1 MFLALKPSRQQIL
14 NFISAQ
20 TASNFSY
27 AHVGAS
33 IDGKIPL
40 GYNLDHNRIRLG
52 AGKEIWDRGVK
63 ALRAWRMFD
72 MPWVQLCWPDA
83 PIEVG
88 TNVAVLINHLGFCSL
103 NAARI
108 VYTIQ
113 EDGGI
118 MRYGFAY
125 GTLAD
130 HGESGEERFSLEWH
144 RSDDSVWYDLL
155 AFSRP
160 NALLAR
166 LGYPLARM
174 LQRSFVDGSKLA
186 MTRAVSS

>member
-1 MFLALKPSRQQIL
+1 MFLVSKPSTQQIQK
-14 NFISAQ
+14 FISSQ
-20 TASNFSY
+20 TNSKFSY
-27 AHVGAS
+27 THIGAS
-33 IDGKIPL
+33 VEGKIPL
-40 GYNLDHNRIRLG
+40 GYKLDHNRIRLG
-52 AGKEIWDRGVK
+52 AGKEIWDRAVK
-63 ALRAWRMFD
+63 AIQAWRMFD

-83 PIEVG
+83 PIQVG
-88 TNVAVLINHLGFCSL
+88 TNVAVLINHFGCCSL

-113 EDGGI
+113 EDSGI

-130 HGESGEERFSLEWH
+130 HGESGEERFSVEWH
-144 RSDDSVWYDLL
+144 GSDDSVWYELL

-174 LQRSFVDGSKLA
+174 LQRRFVEGSKLA
-186 MTRAVSS
+186 MVRTVSS

>member
-14 NFISAQ
+14 NFIPAQ

-174 LQRSFVDGSKLA
+174 LQRRFVDGSK
-186 MTRAVSS
+186 

>member
-1 MFLALKPSRQQIL
+1 M
-14 NFISAQ
+14 
-20 TASNFSY
+20 
-27 AHVGAS
+27 
-33 IDGKIPL
+33 
-40 GYNLDHNRIRLG
+40 
-52 AGKEIWDRGVK
+52 
-63 ALRAWRMFD
+63 
-72 MPWVQLCWPDA
+72 
-83 PIEVG
+83 
-88 TNVAVLINHLGFCSL
+88 AVLISHLGFCSL

-130 HGESGEERFSLEWH
+130 HGESGEERFSVEWH

-160 NALLAR
+160 KALLAR

-174 LQRSFVDGSKLA
+174 LQRRFVDGSKLA